1 VTTYS
6 YSSRLQVHHA
16 AFLTRSLRIV
26 NTMAPQTA
34 HPPALPP
41 TVEEAYRRKCIQL
54 KERSKEIEDEN
65 DAYRLRLAR
74 LKRQIQKC
82 RLERAF
88 LLEQIAKRTS
98 TNVEDSDGSPSPP
111 PTPDN
116 KPLRMK
122 RGHGQSGRKSSL
134 GPDSV
139 NATFISQN
147 LGGLS
152 PSSDAYSH
160 SQLDP
165 PVEKVRGRRAN
176 GRRVKMPK
184 RPSNAFEIYCNDM
197 RPTLKEQNKEK
208 IESGEFRV
216 EEALA
221 RGWKELS
228 DEAKEEF
235 QARFER
241 DLASW
246 KEERDALKRSRI
258 SSRGRGSRAVSRA
271 RSSRFE
277 EIEADDDE
285 DQEQDQDV
293 EMAEADDTMPVGVDA
308 DQYETEVEDD
318 NAGED

>member
-1 VTTYS
+1 
-6 YSSRLQVHHA
+6 
-16 AFLTRSLRIV
+16 
-26 NTMAPQTA
+26 MAPQSS

-98 TNVEDSDGSPSPP
+98 TNVEDSEGSPSPP
-111 PTPDN
+111 PTPDS

-160 SQLDP
+160 SVLDHVP
-165 PVEKVRGRRAN
+165 AEKVRGRGRAN

-197 RPTLKEQNKEK
+197 RPTLREQNKEK

-216 EEALA
+216 EEELA

-235 QARFER
+235 KARYEQE
-241 DLASW
+241 LASW
-246 KEERDALKRSRI
+246 KEERDALKRSRMR
-258 SSRGRGSRAVSRA
+258 STTGGGGRGSRAVSRG

-277 EIEADDDE
+277 EIEAEDDQD
-285 DQEQDQDV
+285 DDQDV
-293 EMAEADDTMPVGVDA
+293 EMAEADDTMPVGVHDA

-318 NAGED
+318 NGAGDD

>member
-1 VTTYS
+1 
-6 YSSRLQVHHA
+6 
-16 AFLTRSLRIV
+16 
-26 NTMAPQTA
+26 M
-34 HPPALPP
+34 
-41 TVEEAYRRKCIQL
+41 
-54 KERSKEIEDEN
+54 
-65 DAYRLRLAR
+65 AR

-111 PTPDN
+111 PTVRHPSDRHEYFATQIAVLTIPQPDS

-165 PVEKVRGRRAN
+165 PAEKVRGRRAN

>member
-1 VTTYS
+1 MRT
-6 YSSRLQVHHA
+6 
-16 AFLTRSLRIV
+16 
-26 NTMAPQTA
+26 QTA
-34 HPPALPP
+34 VLARPLQYVTNVQGPRRTTLHTDHSLPP
-41 TVEEAYRRKCIQL
+41 QP
-54 KERSKEIEDEN
+54 
-65 DAYRLRLAR
+65 
-74 LKRQIQKC
+74 
-82 RLERAF
+82 
-88 LLEQIAKRTS
+88 
-98 TNVEDSDGSPSPP
+98 DS
-111 PTPDN
+111 

-122 RGHGQSGRKSSL
+122 RGHNQSGRKSSL

-160 SQLDP
+160 SVLEP
-165 PVEKVRGRRAN
+165 APEKVRGRRAN

-197 RPTLKEQNKEK
+197 RPTLREQNKDK

-216 EEALA
+216 EEELA

-235 QARFER
+235 KARYEQE
-241 DLASW
+241 LASW
-246 KEERDALKRSRI
+246 KEERDALKRSRMR
-258 SSRGRGSRAVSRA
+258 STGGGGGGGRGSRAVSRG

-277 EIEADDDE
+277 EIEADDD
-285 DQEQDQDV
+285 DQDDDQDV
-293 EMAEADDTMPVGVDA
+293 EMAEADDTMPVGHLDA

-318 NAGED
+318 NDNGAGDD